1 VEADGSVVADGRASV
16 ERLEE
21 ALETELSLDEETST
35 VGGLVTSIFGQIPRV
50 GERTS
55 YRGFEVEVLAAE
67 NKRVN
72 RVRFRRAP
80 VGSPA

>member
-1 VEADGSVVADGRASV
+1 VSVD
-16 ERLEE
+16 RLEE
-21 ALETELSLDEETST
+21 ALEAELSLDEEIGT
-35 VGGLVTSIFGQIPRV
+35 VGGLVTSVFGRIPRP

-67 NKRVN
+67 RKRVN

-80 VGSPA
+80 VPDPA